1 MLEITY
7 PRHGAVLNRNH
18 GHETSEALSIRV
30 CGLCDTPEPVLVNG
44 VVAERCGKQ
53 FSAELSLTAH
63 ENTITAATDGTC
75 GRTVTEVKV
84 IWDRK
89 SFRRYHFFADDH
101 SFFLTDLTRERPK
114 RAFDH
119 FYLAFWKRMHE
130 QFGNKIVLNCFYR
143 NDHDEKKWTM
153 AEMPDCYRDEFA
165 DNADWLRLA
174 FHAYSEFPDRPYQN
188 VGGDKL
194 AADYDLVRRE
204 IERFAGPA
212 TFAAPQVIHW
222 GMCRASGLDALQ
234 KRGVKCLCGGFLDCS
249 TGLED
254 SVSQEATSICD
265 IGFFL
270 NLPESQYLKS
280 HRLWHDFRR
289 GLTYCFDGTCFNL
302 LPMEQL
308 DATMHAVAEHPSQC
322 DAIAIVTHEQYS
334 FPYYFNYL
342 PDHLQR
348 IERGLAILRDHGYKS
363 VNFNDGF
370 LGNEG

>member
-1 MLEITY
+1 MLEITS

-18 GHETSEALSIRV
+18 GHETAESLAIRV
-30 CGLCDTPEPVLVNG
+30 SGVCDTPEPVLVNG
-44 VVAERCGKQ
+44 VVADRCGKQ
-53 FSAELSLTAH
+53 FWADLALAAH
-63 ENTITAATDGTC
+63 ENTITAVTDGTC
-75 GRTVTEVKV
+75 GRTVTEIKV
-84 IWDRK
+84 LWDRK

-165 DNADWLRLA
+165 DNADWFRLA

-188 VGGDKL
+188 VDGNKL
-194 AADYDLVRRE
+194 GADYDLVKRE

-212 TFAAPQVIHW
+212 TFTPPQVLHW
-222 GMCRASGLDALQ
+222 GMCRPSGIDALQ
-234 KRGVKCLCGGFLDCS
+234 ARGLKVLCGSYIDSS
-249 TGLED
+249 TGLSD
-254 SVSQEATSICD
+254 TVSQEAYPFCD
-265 IGFFL
+265 IGYFM
-270 NLPESQYLKS
+270 NLPEGQYLQS
-280 HRLWHDFRR
+280 RRLWHDFRR
-289 GLTYCFDGTCFNL
+289 GLTYCCSSACFNL
-302 LPMEQL
+302 LPMPDL
-308 DATMHAVAEHPSQC
+308 DATMLGVAEHPSQS
-322 DAIAIVTHEQYS
+322 DALVVLTHEQYS
-334 FPYYFNYL
+334 FPHYFNHL

-348 IERGLAILRDHGYKS
+348 IERGLAILHDHGYKP
-363 VNFNDGF
+363 VFFNDGF